1 MSFSSSVFALW
12 LLGASVLLWHDVG
25 VLGQAVTPVCVM
37 NACTLAVSAP
47 VSSLPKYHRA
57 VALTTATRIPKRQ
70 KTKKKIQFFFPF
82 FFGF

>member
-25 VLGQAVTPVCVM
+25 VLGQLVTPVCVM

-47 VSSLPKYHRA
+47 VSFSSKIPPRGRLDNRHSNTE
-57 VALTTATRIPKRQ
+57 TTKNE
-70 KTKKKIQFFFPF
+70 KKSNFFPF